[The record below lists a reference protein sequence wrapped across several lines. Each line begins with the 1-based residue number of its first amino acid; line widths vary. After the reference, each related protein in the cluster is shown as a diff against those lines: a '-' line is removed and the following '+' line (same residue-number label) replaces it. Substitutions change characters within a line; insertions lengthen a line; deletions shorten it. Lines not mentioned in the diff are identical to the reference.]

1 MTRETITLTQVEQR
15 RAIVLT
21 QVREQR
27 MDAVRAATVL
37 GISLRHCRRL
47 MQSRFIRLNGEPDLS
62 LGEILERIH
71 RVTIDADFEVD
82 VRTSAYPSASY
93 QGNGLTRVDLIPNM
107 DQNL

>member
-1 MTRETITLTQVEQR
+1 MQR
-15 RAIVLT
+15 
-21 QVREQR
+21 
-27 MDAVRAATVL
+27 
-37 GISLRHCRRL
+37 
-47 MQSRFIRLNGEPDLS
+47 RFIRLNEEPELI

-71 RVTIDADFEVD
+71 RGTVDPNFEVD